1 MKENTHL
8 SIKDFS
14 KFTGVK
20 QSTLR
25 YYDEIGLLP
34 PVSRGENNYRYYLPY
49 QIIIL
54 NFIHVLIDLG
64 VPLSTIKD
72 MVHERTPESVIDLLS
87 KQEEKLDVKLKELQT
102 AYSIIHTF
110 RGNIQTGLA
119 ANSGEITVSYMDA
132 MNIVLGPENDFEDKT
147 SFYLP
152 FIDFC
157 NMAQEHRINL
167 RYPIGGYHYDIDS
180 FVSNTGKP
188 DRFFSQ
194 DPTGNMA
201 REAGIYL
208 TAYKYGY
215 YGMFDDTPKHMLAYA
230 EERGLEFTGP
240 VYVMY
245 LLDEISIVDPDKYLS
260 RITVMVSDRPK
271 QRIRQE
277 RKLP

>member
-14 KFTGVK
+14 KFTGIK

-34 PVSRGENNYRYYLPY
+34 PESRGDNNYRYYLPY

-54 NFIHVLIDLG
+54 NFINVLIDLG

-87 KQEEKLDVKLKELQT
+87 KQEEKLDVKLKELQM

-110 RGNIQTGLA
+110 RGNIQAGLA
-119 ANSGEITVSYMDA
+119 ADSGEITVVEMDA
-132 MNIVLGPENDFEDKT
+132 MSIVLGPENDFENKP

-157 NMAQEHRINL
+157 NMAQEYRINL
-167 RYPIGGYHYDIDS
+167 RYPIGGYHYDMDS
-180 FVSNTGKP
+180 FIKKTGQP

-194 DPTGNMA
+194 DPTGNLV
-201 REAGIYL
+201 REAGRYL

-215 YGMFDDTPKHMLAYA
+215 YGQFDDTPLQMCAYA
-230 EERGLEFTGP
+230 EERGFEFTGP

-245 LLDEISIVDPDKYLS
+245 LLDEISIVEPEKYLS

-271 QRIRQE
+271 QRI
-277 RKLP
+277 K